1 MHSHKNF
8 LRKKR
13 TVTFWLKVFPMKN
26 TNIKYKYEAEQEMQ
40 QNSNKVLKDEIKMT
54 NEQKQNN
61 TDNNKYADLI

>member
-40 QNSNKVLKDEIKMT
+40 QNYNKFLKDEIKMT
-54 NEQKQNN
+54 NEQK
-61 TDNNKYADLI
+61 